1 MWRGVAIGA
10 VAIAIAGSLF
20 VYARAQTYAFPPAQS
35 GAVQPVPPGTPQGT
49 FARWQM
55 SADDLNALA
64 EARLAA
70 LKAGLVLTPE
80 QEKNWPAFEQAARD
94 LAKLRR
100 EFREARRNAQPAADP
115 AERLRRR
122 AIAMADTGAALKK
135 LADTIEPLYKSLD
148 DNQKRR
154 FGMLSRFGRW
164 SGGMGFEFR
173 GPDRDGMEMHHRG
186 GGRRGMMMERDQR
199 DRMGERDDRHERN
212 GMGERQG
219 RDDGDER
226 L

>member
-1 MWRGVAIGA
+1 M
-10 VAIAIAGSLF
+10 F
-20 VYARAQTYAFPPAQS
+20 VYARAQTYAFPPAQP
-35 GAVQPVPPGTPQGT
+35 GAAQPVPRGTPQGT
-49 FARWQM
+49 WAHWQM
-55 SADDLNALA
+55 STDDLRALA

-80 QEKNWPAFEQAARD
+80 QEKNWPALEQAARD
-94 LAKLRR
+94 LAKLRG

-135 LADTIEPLYKSLD
+135 LADAIEPLYKSLD

-154 FGMLSRFGRW
+154 FAMLSRFGRW
-164 SGGMGFEFR
+164 SGMGGPGEFR
-173 GPDRDGMEMHHRG
+173 GPARDGMGMHHG
-186 GGRRGMMMERDQR
+186 GGRYRMMERHQR
-199 DRMGERDDRHERN
+199 GGMDDRGDHN
-212 GMGERQG
+212 GRGGRGEHDG
-219 RDDGDER
+219 RDDGGER

>member
-1 MWRGVAIGA
+1 MWRGVAVGA
-10 VAIAIAGSLF
+10 VAIAIAGSMF

-49 FARWQM
+49 FAHWQM

-64 EARLAA
+64 EARLAG

-122 AIAMADTGAALKK
+122 GIAMADTGAALKK
-135 LADTIEPLYKSLD
+135 LADAVEPLYKSLD

-164 SGGMGFEFR
+164 SGGMGGPGFEFR
-173 GPDRDGMEMHHRG
+173 GPGRGGMEMHHR
-186 GGRRGMMMERDQR
+186 GGRRGMMMERHHR
-199 DRMGERDDRHERN
+199 DGMADRNERD